1 MAGKQSARGC
11 REAPG
16 EAMPHVRSQRNGP
29 SVGPPLNTS
38 APREES
44 LPGEGPAA
52 PELLIQGPGQASGP
66 SRPPSCSSRA
76 LGRPPGPRSPRA
88 AHPGPR
94 AGLWAL
100 AGPQLCVADAAPRA
114 GREGTRPGQEALP
127 SLGKSASPRWER
139 SQPPSWWKAEEGTRL
154 LTPSVPA
161 TVDRWLHGKGQE
173 VRLGLGH

>member
-1 MAGKQSARGC
+1 
-11 REAPG
+11 
-16 EAMPHVRSQRNGP
+16 MPHVRRQRNGP

-52 PELLIQGPGQASGP
+52 PELLIQGPWQASGP
-66 SRPPSCSSRA
+66 SQALSCAWQMRPLVQGERVRDP
-76 LGRPPGPRSPRA
+76 
-88 AHPGPR
+88 
-94 AGLWAL
+94 AGKLS
-100 AGPQLCVADAAPRA
+100 
-114 GREGTRPGQEALP
+114 P

-139 SQPPSWWKAEEGTRL
+139 SQPPSRWKAEEGTRL

-161 TVDRWLHGKGQE
+161 TVDRRLHEKEKGQE